1 MASGPRL
8 HSGIRVRVPAKVNLE
23 LRVGPPR
30 ADGYHTLGTVYQ
42 AVSLYDTIEVSPDRA
57 WGIEIGGRTSAGVP
71 GDETNLALRAARLLA
86 TECGLERP
94 VRIRIRKEIPVA
106 AGMAGG
112 SADAAGTLLACH
124 RLWGLDLGMERLREL
139 AAGLGS
145 DVPFLLTGG
154 TAVGTGRGER
164 VAPAVSRGTYHWVFA
179 LAEDG
184 LSTPAVYA
192 ECDRLRDGAMPTE
205 PLASKELLAA
215 LSFGNAEALAA
226 VLGNDLQPAALSL
239 RPALATVL
247 EAGISF
253 GALAGIVSD
262 GSKRWPATDGESRQ
276 SRARHRPLRYHHGAR
291 RDLARRQ
298 HRRPY
303 RCRRGQWGRQVHPA
317 GRARE
322 DADDRRRADHACRW
336 AARGGGRPG

>member
-30 ADGYHTLGTVYQ
+30 ADGYHTLATVYQ

-253 GALAGIVSD
+253 GALAGIVS
-262 GSKRWPATDGESRQ
+262 GSGPTLAFLARDAEAAIDLAVSLAASGTAGDVRQATRPAVVGRLEAV
-276 SRARHRPLRYHHGAR
+276 ARH
-291 RDLARRQ
+291 
-298 HRRPY
+298 
-303 RCRRGQWGRQVHPA
+303 
-317 GRARE
+317 
-322 DADDRRRADHACRW
+322 
-336 AARGGGRPG
+336 